1 MRRSIVGHALT
12 VIARYSRSIRLGALI
27 SLSTAMNDYTTVE
40 SRVAATILERSTGT
54 IEIDG
59 TTYEIAPPSMATLI
73 LVSEIISTFPIVE
86 KVDDKDRIYSA
97 LHYAKDFKQLGDM
110 AAVLILGAKN
120 LTERRE
126 RIIEKR
132 RFFGLFKRRKKIVET
147 VDRRAELASAIL
159 LNVRP
164 KLLYDVIIERL
175 KQNEITTFFAITTS
189 LNAANILKP
198 TKEEVVNSTTASGP
212 QF

>member
-1 MRRSIVGHALT
+1 
-12 VIARYSRSIRLGALI
+12 
-27 SLSTAMNDYTTVE
+27 MNNYTTVE
-40 SRVAATILERSTGT
+40 SRVAATILERSST

-73 LVSEIISTFPIVE
+73 LISEIISTLPIVE
-86 KVDDKDRIYSA
+86 KVDDNDRIYSA
-97 LHYAKDFKQLGDM
+97 LHYAKDFKQLGDI

-120 LTERRE
+120 LTEKRE

-132 RFFGLFKRRKKIVET
+132 RFFGLFKSRKKIVET
-147 VDRRAELASAIL
+147 IDRRAELAKSIL
-159 LNVRP
+159 LNMRP
-164 KLLYDVIIERL
+164 SLLYEVIIARL

-198 TKEEVVNSTTASGP
+198 TKAEVVNSTTASG
-212 QF
+212 QQS

>member
-1 MRRSIVGHALT
+1 
-12 VIARYSRSIRLGALI
+12 
-27 SLSTAMNDYTTVE
+27 MNDYTTVE

-86 KVDDKDRIYSA
+86 KVRDEDRIYSA
-97 LHYAKDFKQLGDM
+97 LHYAKDFRQLGDM

-120 LTERRE
+120 LTEKRE
-126 RIIEKR
+126 RIIVKR
-132 RFFGLFKRRKKIVET
+132 RFFGLFKSRKKIFET